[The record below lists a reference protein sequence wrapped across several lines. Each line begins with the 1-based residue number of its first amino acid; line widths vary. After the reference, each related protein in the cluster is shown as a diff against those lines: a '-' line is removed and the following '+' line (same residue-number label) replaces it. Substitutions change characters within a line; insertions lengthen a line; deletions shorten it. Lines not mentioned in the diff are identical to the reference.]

1 MSDLL
6 QLLTHAASPTVS
18 GRVVRAVGLSVD
30 VSGLDLAVGEAVAL
44 HGDRAPVL
52 AEVVALHE
60 DIATCMPVSDLRGVR
75 RGDRVVTTG
84 GPLKAPIGLGLLGRV
99 VDALGRPIDGG
110 PPLRDVELTGLE
122 GVAPTAM
129 KRSRIDTQLAL
140 GVRALDTLVP
150 CGRGQR
156 IGIFAGSGV
165 GKSSILSM
173 IIRGTDAPICVLALV
188 GERGREVR
196 EFVERDLGPVG
207 LARSVVVVAT
217 SDEPAL
223 VRLRAASTATRIA
236 EWFRDRGEDVLLAM
250 DSVTRVATAQREVGL
265 AAGEPPAT
273 RGYPPSVFGLLPQ
286 LLERA
291 GTSERGSITGIYTV
305 LVEGDD
311 MNDPVADSARSILD
325 GHVVLDRRLATS
337 GHFPSIDVLE
347 SISRSVNDIT
357 TLQQRADAIAL
368 RQLMAARRDAKDLV
382 EIGAYVPGSNPLV
395 DRALDKSAAIDEF
408 LRQPVDD
415 VALLDQSWAAL
426 HNLVVSA

>member
-1 MSDLL
+1 MSDLI
-6 QLLTHAASPTVS
+6 QLLSHAAAPAVS

-30 VSGLDLAVGEAVAL
+30 VSGLDLAVGEAVTL

-60 DIATCMPVSDLRGVR
+60 DLATCMPISDLRGVR

-84 GPLKAPIGLGLLGRV
+84 GPLTAPIGLGLLGRV
-99 VDALGRPIDGG
+99 VDALGRPVDGG
-110 PPLRDVELTGLE
+110 PPLRNVVPTGIE
-122 GVAPTAM
+122 GVPPTAM
-129 KRSRIDTQLAL
+129 KRSRINTQLGL

-156 IGIFAGSGV
+156 MGIFAGSGV

-173 IIRGTDAPICVLALV
+173 IIRGTDAPVCVLALV

-196 EFVERDLGPVG
+196 EFVERDLGPEG

-223 VRLRAASTATRIA
+223 VRLRAAFTATRIA

-291 GTSERGSITGIYTV
+291 GTAERGSITGLYTV

-357 TLQQRADAIAL
+357 TAEQRADAIAL
-368 RQLMAARRDAKDLV
+368 RQLLAARRDAKDLV

-395 DRALDKSAAIDEF
+395 DRALDKSEAIDQF
-408 LRQPVDD
+408 LRQPVDVVAD
-415 VALLDQSWAAL
+415 VKQSWASL
-426 HNLVVSA
+426 HDLVMNG

>member
-1 MSDLL
+1 M
-6 QLLTHAASPTVS
+6 QLLTHAAAPAVS

-30 VSGLDLAVGEAVAL
+30 VSGLDLAVGEAVTL
-44 HGDRAPVL
+44 HGDRAPVR

-60 DIATCMPVSDLRGVR
+60 DLATCMPISDLRGVR

-84 GPLKAPIGLGLLGRV
+84 GPLTAPIGLGLLGRV

-110 PPLRDVELTGLE
+110 PPLRNVVPTGIE
-122 GVAPTAM
+122 GIPPTAM
-129 KRSRIDTQLAL
+129 KRSRISTQLGL

-156 IGIFAGSGV
+156 MGIFAGSGV

-173 IIRGTDAPICVLALV
+173 IIRGTDAPVCVLALV

-196 EFVERDLGPVG
+196 EFVERDLGPEG

-223 VRLRAASTATRIA
+223 VRLRAAFTATRIA

-291 GTSERGSITGIYTV
+291 GTAESGSITGLYTV

-357 TLQQRADAIAL
+357 TAEQRADAIAL
-368 RQLMAARRDAKDLV
+368 RKLLAARRDAKDLV

-395 DRALDKSAAIDEF
+395 DRALDKSEAIDQF
-408 LRQPVDD
+408 LRQPVDVVAD
-415 VALLDQSWAAL
+415 VKQSWASL
-426 HNLVVSA
+426 HDLVMNG